1 MQLKTGSTLYTKT
14 AKHHSNKTNKMSIPV
29 KACSRLNWRPVYSE
43 FRKNSLGSKFKYP
56 ILISK

>member
-29 KACSRLNWRPVYSE
+29 KACSRLN
-43 FRKNSLGSKFKYP
+43 
-56 ILISK
+56 